1 MRDVLDEYFKLK
13 VENEKREKKQV
24 KLIIINSGMLNPDI
38 LRHIYDKYL

>member
-24 KLIIINSGMLNPDI
+24 KLIIINSGI